1 MVESLLRYATV
12 HDVEKC
18 WTQLVENDREIYVL
32 IRDVLASKVG
42 FYIYLWASNSEI
54 NCLIRM
60 DSSCQVPSSLNAS
73 RWLTRLRR
81 SWSKSTARRSGKLQ
95 IRT

>member
-18 WTQLVENDREIYVL
+18 WTQLVEKDREIYA
-32 IRDVLASKVG
+32 VLASKVG
-42 FYIYLWASNSEI
+42 FYIYLWAYNSEI

-60 DSSCQVPSSLNAS
+60 DSTRQVPSSLNAS
-73 RWLTRLRR
+73 RCLTRLRR
-81 SWSKSTARRSGKLQ
+81 SWSKSTSGKLQ
-95 IRT
+95 V